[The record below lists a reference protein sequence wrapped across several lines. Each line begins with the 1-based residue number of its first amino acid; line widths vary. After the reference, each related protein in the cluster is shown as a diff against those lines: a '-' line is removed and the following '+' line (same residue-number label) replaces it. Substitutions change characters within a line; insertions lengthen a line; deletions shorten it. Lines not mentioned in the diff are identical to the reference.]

1 MSSLAA
7 AYLKSGQSEKAIP
20 LIEQFLSAVRKKTK
34 PHDPEHARL
43 LASIGLELLEH
54 QQYAATENY
63 LRECLSIR
71 ERTMAGNW
79 LVFNTKSMLGGSLA
93 GQAAALASTNQEAA
107 QKNFTEAEGL
117 LIDGYEGM
125 KAREETIPVEG
136 RTRPTEALKRLVD
149 LYTAWGKPDEAARW
163 QQKLDA
169 ATASEPQKTEVKQ

>member
-1 MSSLAA
+1 MNSLR
-7 AYLKSGQSEKAIP
+7 SRVFEERPVGKAIP
-20 LIEQFLSAVRKKTK
+20 LIEQFLSAVRKQTK
-34 PHDPEHARL
+34 PDDPEYARL
-43 LASIGLELLEH
+43 LANIGLALLEH
-54 QQYAATENY
+54 QQYAATEAY

-125 KAREETIPVEG
+125 KGARKRSRSKDARG
-136 RTRPTEALKRLVD
+136 RR
-149 LYTAWGKPDEAARW
+149 KP
-163 QQKLDA
+163 
-169 ATASEPQKTEVKQ
+169 